1 MLLLWLAV
9 VSGGN
14 PWLWV
19 VLIQPHGWW
28 VVVTM
33 SGEREW
39 DESVV
44 GRWILWVV
52 VGQTQ
57 MCSIL
62 LISVA
67 KLK

>member
-1 MLLLWLAV
+1 M
-9 VSGGN
+9 
-14 PWLWV
+14 
-19 VLIQPHGWW
+19 
-28 VVVTM
+28 VVTM